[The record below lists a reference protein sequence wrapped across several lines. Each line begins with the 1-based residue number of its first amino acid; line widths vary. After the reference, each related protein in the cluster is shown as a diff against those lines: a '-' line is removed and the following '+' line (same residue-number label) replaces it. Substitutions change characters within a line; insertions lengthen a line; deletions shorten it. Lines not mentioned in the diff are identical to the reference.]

1 MMKLARIKTIVV
13 VAATGVIVA
22 CASSG
27 RNSDLSIDVE
37 SDEIRVAVSQAVAQG
52 VMESLLGS
60 DLECDR
66 GVEGEFAKLLTQL
79 DRGGPRSTATYRDG
93 ENTIHARR
101 RGGKLDLKIT
111 GQGSG
116 RIEAT
121 MPWAV
126 AECLLGN
133 PTSVGKTVT
142 PAVKVKVVNPDGRN
156 FSFKMN

>member
-1 MMKLARIKTIVV
+1 MMQLPRIRRILV
-13 VAATGVIVA
+13 VAAAGVVVA

-27 RNSDLSIDVE
+27 RNSDLSVDIE
-37 SDEIRVAVSQAVAQG
+37 SDEIRVAVSQAVARG

-60 DLECDR
+60 DLECSR
-66 GVEGEFAKLLTQL
+66 GVDGEFESLLTEL
-79 DRGGPRSTATYRDG
+79 DHGGPRARAAYRDG
-93 ENTIHARR
+93 ENTIRARR
-101 RGGKLDLKIT
+101 RGGKLDLEIT
-111 GQGSG
+111 GMGSG

-133 PTSVGKTVT
+133 STSIDKTVT
-142 PAVKVKVVNPDGRN
+142 SGVKVKVVNPDGRN